1 MHTEKHLL
9 KEQQSSIIFQLN
21 AQRWIWKKKLELTL
35 VSMSNI
41 QPQLWDWDNS
51 VKNKSKEY
59 HEAWFPTNPMQ
70 NGRKKQLK
78 NNTKKKHA
86 DPVKLSKT
94 RYLDQANGIT
104 QL

>member
-1 MHTEKHLL
+1 
-9 KEQQSSIIFQLN
+9 
-21 AQRWIWKKKLELTL
+21 
-35 VSMSNI
+35 
-41 QPQLWDWDNS
+41 
-51 VKNKSKEY
+51 
-59 HEAWFPTNPMQ
+59 MQ

-78 NNTKKKHA
+78 NNKKKKHA

>member
-1 MHTEKHLL
+1 
-9 KEQQSSIIFQLN
+9 
-21 AQRWIWKKKLELTL
+21 
-35 VSMSNI
+35 
-41 QPQLWDWDNS
+41 
-51 VKNKSKEY
+51 
-59 HEAWFPTNPMQ
+59 MQ

-94 RYLDQANGIT
+94 RYLDQANRIT

>member
-1 MHTEKHLL
+1 MRKDEI
-9 KEQQSSIIFQLN
+9 E
-21 AQRWIWKKKLELTL
+21 KKKLESTL
-35 VSMSNI
+35 VSTSNI

-78 NNTKKKHA
+78 NKTKK
-86 DPVKLSKT
+86 
-94 RYLDQANGIT
+94 NMET
-104 QL
+104 QLSSTKPTT